1 MSIPRIKENRV
12 YKKELL
18 LKSSRQ
24 DHLEEHEFLFSHTI
38 YNEQDKVVEEYH
50 YDSDGKLVQEYQF
63 MYDQNGFL
71 REEILKQEDGFVA
84 EHKTYEP
91 DEKNNIL
98 KEFRHYMDGSF
109 DTIFYHYNAQ
119 GLLSKKEIIDPDG
132 DKESTEEFEYEN
144 GLLTRFAILDADNE
158 IVTEK
163 KITYDEKGNPEE
175 VFDFD
180 GSEGTSVRKVL
191 EYYPSGTKKET
202 LIYNEADQLIE
213 KVLMTENSEGRLVQ
227 VVEENRTKKNTI
239 TFDYDQAG
247 NIIAQEETDRNGEL
261 VSKVNRVFDEN
272 NQLIS
277 TDVFIHGGGKGVSKN
292 YTLRQ
297 EYIYF

>member
-109 DTIFYHYNAQ
+109 DTITYHYNAQ
-119 GLLSKKEIIDPDG
+119 GLVSKKETIDPDG
-132 DKESTEEFEYEN
+132 EQESTEEFEYEN
-144 GLLTRFAILDADNE
+144 GLLTRFAIMDSENE
-158 IVTEK
+158 IITEK

-175 VFDFD
+175 VIDYD
-180 GSEGTSVRKVL
+180 GSEGTAVRKVL
-191 EYYPSGTKKET
+191 EYFPSGTKKET
-202 LIYNEADQLIE
+202 LTYNDTDQLVE
-213 KVLMTENSEGRLVQ
+213 KVVMTEDSDGRLVQ
-227 VVEENRTKKNTI
+227 VVEENRAKKNTI
-239 TFDYDQAG
+239 TFEYDQAG
-247 NIIAQEETDRNGEL
+247 NIIAQEELDRNGEL
-261 VSKVNRVFDEN
+261 VSKVHRVFNEN
-272 NQLIS
+272 NQLVS
-277 TDVFIHGGGKGVSKN
+277 TNVYIHGGGRGLSKN

-297 EYIYF
+297 EYTYF